1 MENIKTPVLRVEN
14 LAISYKM
21 RKGEV
26 SAVRDVS
33 FEIYRGEALGLVGES
48 GCGKSTVAFGIVNF
62 LDRNGR
68 ILNGSILF
76 QGRELRGRS
85 EEELRR
91 LRGNQISMVYQD
103 PL

>member
-33 FEIYRGEALGLVGES
+33 FEI
-48 GCGKSTVAFGIVNF
+48 
-62 LDRNGR
+62 
-68 ILNGSILF
+68 
-76 QGRELRGRS
+76 
-85 EEELRR
+85 
-91 LRGNQISMVYQD
+91 
-103 PL
+103 